1 MKNVENMI
9 TEKDLLYI
17 EDIFK
22 WHQNSIDKLTTYL
35 DMLEE
40 DDSIK
45 LITTIIDMHETF
57 CDDIKGFL
65 EAL

>member
-1 MKNVENMI
+1 MKNVTDMI

-22 WHQNSIDKLTTYL
+22 WHQNSIKKLTIYL
-35 DMLEE
+35 DLLEE

-45 LITTIIDMHETF
+45 MLTTIIDMHETF
-57 CDDIKGFL
+57 CDDLVGFL
-65 EAL
+65 EAE